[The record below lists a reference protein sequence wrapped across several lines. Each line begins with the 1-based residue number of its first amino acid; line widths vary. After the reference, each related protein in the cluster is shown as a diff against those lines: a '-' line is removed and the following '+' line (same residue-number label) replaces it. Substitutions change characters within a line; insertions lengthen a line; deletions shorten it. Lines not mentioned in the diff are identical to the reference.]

1 MSIEMP
7 KCKITVLKRTFNRDL
22 IDEYLDDPYQD
33 IGPCECFE
41 EREDEGDEQQHSA
54 TGSIR
59 P

>member
-1 MSIEMP
+1 M
-7 KCKITVLKRTFNRDL
+7 VLKRTFNRDL

-41 EREDEGDEQQHSA
+41 EREEEGDEQRHSA